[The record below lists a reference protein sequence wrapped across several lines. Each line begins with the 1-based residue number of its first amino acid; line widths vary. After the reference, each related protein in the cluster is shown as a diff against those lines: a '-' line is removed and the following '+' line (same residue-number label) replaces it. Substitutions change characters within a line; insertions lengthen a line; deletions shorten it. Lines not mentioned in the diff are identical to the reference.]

1 MADVNRMDMHAAM
14 FQLRASSAD
23 KTLTA
28 AESGM
33 RPDGHSDAELENAS
47 KQFESL
53 LLNFM
58 IREMRATVPESTLFP
73 PSMAEEI
80 FTDMM
85 DEQIAGEMAQNGG
98 IGISRMIFNQLNG
111 KNSLASGQCVNS
123 PNREIKAFTAKG
135 R

>member
-1 MADVNRMDMHAAM
+1 MTDVNRMDVHAAM
-14 FQLRASSAD
+14 LRLRASSAD
-23 KTLTA
+23 KTLSA
-28 AESGM
+28 AASGV
-33 RPDGHSDAELENAS
+33 RGEGQSDAELENAS
-47 KQFESL
+47 MQFESL

-85 DEQIAGEMAQNGG
+85 DQQIAGEMAQNGG

-111 KNSLASGQCVNS
+111 QK
-123 PNREIKAFTAKG
+123 
-135 R
+135 

>member
-1 MADVNRMDMHAAM
+1 MVDLNPFDVDSI

-23 KTLTA
+23 KTLLA
-28 AESGM
+28 GKPGLRRGGE
-33 RPDGHSDAELENAS
+33 SDADLEDVS

-58 IREMRATVPESTLFP
+58 IREMRATVPDSALFP

-80 FTDMM
+80 FTGMM

-98 IGISRMIFNQLNG
+98 IGIARMIFNQL
-111 KNSLASGQCVNS
+111 SGQ
-123 PNREIKAFTAKG
+123 K
-135 R
+135 

>member
-1 MADVNRMDMHAAM
+1 MADLNPMDMDSTI
-14 FQLRASSAD
+14 FQLRTASAD
-23 KTLTA
+23 KTRSA
-28 AESGM
+28 VESGL
-33 RPDGHSDAELENAS
+33 RRNGHSDTDLENAS

-80 FTDMM
+80 FTGMM

-98 IGISRMIFNQLNG
+98 IGISRMIFNQL
-111 KNSLASGQCVNS
+111 KGQ
-123 PNREIKAFTAKG
+123 K
-135 R
+135 

>member
-1 MADVNRMDMHAAM
+1 MTALNPMGADSTI

-23 KTLTA
+23 QTLSTA
-28 AESGM
+28 RSGLQ
-33 RPDGHSDAELENAS
+33 RNNDSDDPLENAS

-73 PSMAEEI
+73 PSMAEDI
-80 FTDMM
+80 FKGML

-98 IGISRMIFNQLNG
+98 IGISRMIFNQL
-111 KNSLASGQCVNS
+111 
-123 PNREIKAFTAKG
+123 KG
-135 R
+135 EK

>member
-1 MADVNRMDMHAAM
+1 MAEVDRMDVHAAM
-14 FQLRASSAD
+14 FQLRSSSAE

-28 AESGM
+28 GSGV
-33 RPDGHSDAELENAS
+33 RCEGQSDDELENAS

-85 DEQIAGEMAQNGG
+85 DQQIAGEMAQNGG

-111 KNSLASGQCVNS
+111 QK
-123 PNREIKAFTAKG
+123 
-135 R
+135 

>member
-1 MADVNRMDMHAAM
+1 MADFNPMDMESTI

-23 KTLTA
+23 QTRSA
-28 AESGM
+28 AESGL
-33 RPDGHSDAELENAS
+33 RRDVHSEADLENAS
-47 KQFESL
+47 RQFESL

-80 FTDMM
+80 FTGMM

-98 IGISRMIFNQLNG
+98 IGISRMIFNQL
-111 KNSLASGQCVNS
+111 KGQ
-123 PNREIKAFTAKG
+123 K
-135 R
+135 

>member
-1 MADVNRMDMHAAM
+1 MADVNPMDMDSTI
-14 FQLRASSAD
+14 FQLRTSSAD
-23 KTLTA
+23 KTLSA
-28 AESGM
+28 AESGL
-33 RPDGHSDAELENAS
+33 RHDGDSDADLENAS

-80 FTDMM
+80 FTGMM

-98 IGISRMIFNQLNG
+98 IGISRMIFNQL
-111 KNSLASGQCVNS
+111 KGQ
-123 PNREIKAFTAKG
+123 P
-135 R
+135 

>member
-1 MADVNRMDMHAAM
+1 MADINRMDVHAAM
-14 FQLRASSAD
+14 FQLRASRAD
-23 KTLTA
+23 KAIAA
-28 AESGM
+28 AEPGQ
-33 RPDGHSDAELENAS
+33 RCEGQSDAELENAS

-85 DEQIAGEMAQNGG
+85 DQQISGEMAQHGG
-98 IGISRMIFNQLNG
+98 IGIARMIFNQLNG
-111 KNSLASGQCVNS
+111 PK
-123 PNREIKAFTAKG
+123 
-135 R
+135 

>member
-28 AESGM
+28 TESGM

-58 IREMRATVPESTLFP
+58 IMQLSNTFP
-73 PSMAEEI
+73 TNFI
-80 FTDMM
+80 
-85 DEQIAGEMAQNGG
+85 
-98 IGISRMIFNQLNG
+98 
-111 KNSLASGQCVNS
+111 
-123 PNREIKAFTAKG
+123 
-135 R
+135 

>member
-1 MADVNRMDMHAAM
+1 MTDVNPMDMDATI
-14 FQLRASSAD
+14 FQLRTSSAD
-23 KTLTA
+23 KTLSA
-28 AESGM
+28 AESGL
-33 RPDGHSDAELENAS
+33 RHDSDSDAELENAS

-80 FTDMM
+80 FTGMM

-98 IGISRMIFNQLNG
+98 IGISRMIFNQL
-111 KNSLASGQCVNS
+111 KGQS
-123 PNREIKAFTAKG
+123 
-135 R
+135 